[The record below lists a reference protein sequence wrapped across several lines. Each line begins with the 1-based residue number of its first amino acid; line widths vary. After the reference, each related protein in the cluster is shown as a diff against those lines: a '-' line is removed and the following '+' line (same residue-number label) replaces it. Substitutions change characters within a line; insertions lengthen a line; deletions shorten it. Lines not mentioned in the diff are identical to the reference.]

1 MVSNDLIT
9 CMQVKTLSL
18 LFTGDLVSFDPWHIL
33 LQSENDFELR
43 DITAHFDDANYLI
56 AIKIERIEF
65 ELGFDRL

>member
-1 MVSNDLIT
+1 MN
-9 CMQVKTLSL
+9 
-18 LFTGDLVSFDPWHIL
+18 FDPWHIL